1 MFSGLVGNNVQTQ
14 ADVQCFQKE
23 LYFSSKEKSDRKVEM
38 VSKSNQWLDLGILLW
53 AQKVRK
59 RGRWCVCKIL
69 TWIFLLLYF
78 FYFLVFSGLVVFK
91 RCVWTEN
98 LMFWTLQTL
107 ITQVTESYRGSD
119 IQLTRILWCNP
130 WLSVLCNLACW
141 VFFFP
146 HRTVLHIF
154 QLVYWSIISSFKTVD
169 VYTWPVS
176 WGSNCKKK
184 LHLKWN
190 SVSERFLWSRNFA
203 DGASVS

>member
-1 MFSGLVGNNVQTQ
+1 M
-14 ADVQCFQKE
+14 
-23 LYFSSKEKSDRKVEM
+23 
-38 VSKSNQWLDLGILLW
+38 
-53 AQKVRK
+53 
-59 RGRWCVCKIL
+59 
-69 TWIFLLLYF
+69 
-78 FYFLVFSGLVVFK
+78 FSGLVVFK

-107 ITQVTESYRGSD
+107 ITQVTESYWGSD

-190 SVSERFLWSRNFA
+190 SVSERFYGHETLLTELVCLSMTHYAARCCVLGPWLCFPPT
-203 DGASVS
+203 SVTQPSEL